1 MTRIGTIA
9 IGFALLATAPAAA
22 DEAATVRAYFA
33 AYNAS
38 KFAVVGLS
46 ESLSRELKQYGIG
59 VSVLC
64 PMIVETGLTERS
76 MRMRAGEKAATG
88 PAPQIPATEQ
98 MRGGV
103 KQPEEVAERVVRAID
118 RGQLYI
124 LTHEEQREILK
135 RRAERLDAVFAP
147 EAWGS

>member
-1 MTRIGTIA
+1 MARSAVANQRAAVSICSGGT
-9 IGFALLATAPAAA
+9 
-22 DEAATVRAYFA
+22 
-33 AYNAS
+33 
-38 KFAVVGLS
+38 
-46 ESLSRELKQYGIG
+46 
-59 VSVLC
+59 
-64 PMIVETGLTERS
+64 
-76 MRMRAGEKAATG
+76 
-88 PAPQIPATEQ
+88 PQIPATEQ

-135 RRAERLDAVFAP
+135 RRADRLDAVFAP